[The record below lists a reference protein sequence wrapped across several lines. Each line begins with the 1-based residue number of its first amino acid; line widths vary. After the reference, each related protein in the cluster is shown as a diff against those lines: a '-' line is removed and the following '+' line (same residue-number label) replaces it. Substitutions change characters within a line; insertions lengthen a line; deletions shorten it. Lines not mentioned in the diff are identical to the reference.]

1 MSARVTRVREFRLA
15 LIEVEATKIRAA
27 GTGSHEVGAA
37 ENATDDIA
45 RGYMRGPSSSC
56 QARALRTKGVVVVP
70 TRDPHLYNC
79 RGGIMLAEHGF
90 DPAFRDHLP

>member
-45 RGYMRGPSSSC
+45 RDYMRALP
-56 QARALRTKGVVVVP
+56 ALAKLERYERRA
-70 TRDPHLYNC
+70 
-79 RGGIMLAEHGF
+79 
-90 DPAFRDHLP
+90 